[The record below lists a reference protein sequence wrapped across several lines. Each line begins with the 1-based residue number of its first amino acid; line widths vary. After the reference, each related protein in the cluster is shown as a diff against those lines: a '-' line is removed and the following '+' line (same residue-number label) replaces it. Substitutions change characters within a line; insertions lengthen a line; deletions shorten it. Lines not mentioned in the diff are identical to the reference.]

1 MGQHTTAQ
9 FWEYDTWAVKRWNT
23 DPVTFPGQSTYAT
36 FNNNPIFFSDPLGD
50 CPDCPEEDIF
60 SNPYIIPN
68 LIATAFYD
76 TKHAIYNSA
85 SRALF
90 SNPVS
95 TGRIVADYKKDAN
108 GKPIFET
115 EFTYQENGTPA
126 QEALGAVGDMVQIA
140 TTTAGGPSS
149 LTLAKTPSQPN
160 QTTNAIKKSW
170 LHYHEGIGIPPSHT
184 ISLHVG
190 QSKKQ
195 MLARLQN
202 DPKLSRTTSFSNEAT
217 AEAVLSSTI
226 RSNQVAIKSW
236 LKNGKNSKLD
246 LDYTGNANKPIG
258 YGINQGQTNVSNY
271 SNARIV
277 LKKNGKGG
285 YVIHTA
291 FPK

>member
-108 GKPIFET
+108 ENPIFE
-115 EFTYQENGTPA
+115 
-126 QEALGAVGDMVQIA
+126 
-140 TTTAGGPSS
+140 TTAGGPSS

-258 YGINQGQTNVSNY
+258 YGIN
-271 SNARIV
+271 